1 MSRPLARRA
10 WLAGVGV
17 LAAVGGAAW
26 HARRTDAP
34 SPAPADLWS
43 RRFARP
49 QGGELVLAELRGQP
63 LLINFW
69 ATWCPPCVK
78 ELPEIDRFAASQ
90 AQRLRV
96 VGLAIDSL
104 GPVQE
109 FLRRQSVS
117 FPIGLAGFDG
127 TDLSRSLGNTAGG
140 LPFTV
145 LLDAQGT
152 VVQRKIGQTHYDELQ
167 GWAREL

>member
-1 MSRPLARRA
+1 
-10 WLAGVGV
+10 
-17 LAAVGGAAW
+17 
-26 HARRTDAP
+26 
-34 SPAPADLWS
+34 
-43 RRFARP
+43 
-49 QGGELVLAELRGQP
+49 
-63 LLINFW
+63 
-69 ATWCPPCVK
+69 VK